1 MNVSQIRAVALN
13 KLAGTPAS
21 TQSTTT
27 YVDFIVKANEF
38 DLTKNKALAEATTTS
53 KSTEEYLVIVEKAE
67 QAQLEGYLELC
78 KEYNLEI
85 N

>member
-1 MNVSQIRAVALN
+1 MNVSQIRVAALN
-13 KLAGTPAS
+13 KLAGSPAS
-21 TQSTTT
+21 TTA

-38 DLTKNKALAEATTTS
+38 DLVKNKTLAEATATS
-53 KSTEEYLVIVEKAE
+53 KSTEEYLAIVEKAE

>member
-13 KLAGTPAS
+13 KLAATPAS
-21 TQSTTT
+21 TQSTTA

-38 DLTKNKALAEATTTS
+38 DAVKNKALAAATVNS
-53 KSTEEYLVIVEKAE
+53 KSTKEYLAIVEKAE

>member
-1 MNVSQIRAVALN
+1 MNVSQIRTAALN

-21 TQSTTT
+21 TQSTTA

-38 DLTKNKALAEATTTS
+38 DLAKNKALAEATATS
-53 KSTEEYLVIVEKAE
+53 KSTEEYLAIVEKAE

>member
-1 MNVSQIRAVALN
+1 MNVSQIRTAALN
-13 KLAGTPAS
+13 KLAGTPMS
-21 TQSTTT
+21 KQSTTN
-27 YVDFIVKANEF
+27 YVDFMVKANEF
-38 DLTKNKALAEATTTS
+38 DLVKNKVLAEATATS
-53 KSTEEYLVIVEKAE
+53 KSTEEYLAIVEKAE

>member
-1 MNVSQIRAVALN
+1 MNVSQIRVAALN
-13 KLAGTPAS
+13 KLAGSPA
-21 TQSTTT
+21 STTT
-27 YVDFIVKANEF
+27 YVNFIVKANEF
-38 DLTKNKALAEATTTS
+38 DVVKNKALAEATATS
-53 KSTEEYLVIVEKAE
+53 KSTKEYLAIVEKAE

>member
-13 KLAGTPAS
+13 KLAATPAS
-21 TQSTTT
+21 TQSTTA

-38 DLTKNKALAEATTTS
+38 DAVKNKALAAAVNS
-53 KSTEEYLVIVEKAE
+53 KSTKEYLAIVEKAE

>member
-1 MNVSQIRAVALN
+1 MNVSQVRVAALN

-21 TQSTTT
+21 TQSTTA

-38 DLTKNKALAEATTTS
+38 DLAKNKALAEATATS
-53 KSTEEYLVIVEKAE
+53 KSTEEYLAIVEKAE
-67 QAQLEGYLELC
+67 QEQLEGYLELC

>member
-1 MNVSQIRAVALN
+1 MNVSQIRTTALN

-21 TQSTTT
+21 MQSTTN
-27 YVDFIVKANEF
+27 YVDFMVKANEF
-38 DLTKNKALAEATTTS
+38 DLVKNKTLAEATATS
-53 KSTEEYLVIVEKAE
+53 KSTEEYLAIVEKAE
-67 QAQLEGYLELC
+67 QEQLEGYLELC